1 MPITYSQQDTFN
13 DLIETDTYI
22 LSLIGGTNDSI
33 ITINN
38 TLSSFD
44 SRITILE
51 NTPSVTQL
59 WLLTDFSA
67 TLNSSVD
74 NYIIYYDFSSDL
86 FKLRVDQGGISDT
99 PTSSF
104 YVRSNGLW
112 TILDDTPSIITI
124 NDSLNDIYSTINQI
138 GLDIIDMHS
147 EQLVQN

>member
-38 TLSSFD
+38 SLSSFD
-44 SRITILE
+44 SRITTLE

-67 TLNSSVD
+67 TLNASVD

-86 FKLRVDQGGISDT
+86 FKLWVDQGGISDT

-112 TILDDTPSIITI
+112 TILDDTPTIITI

-138 GLDIIDMHS
+138 GLDLIDIKA
-147 EQLVQN
+147 EQLV